1 MWLVSK
7 VSCCICSFGQLP
19 APSISSRYEEANELS
34 TGILNQSL
42 LNRNYKSTRPE
53 RIQSAISLEKKVS
66 TQGEWKKMGR
76 LH

>member
-34 TGILNQSL
+34 TGILNHSL
-42 LNRNYKSTRPE
+42 LNRNYKSTSSLPE
-53 RIQSAISLEKKVS
+53 SLDLPPPANHGAGL
-66 TQGEWKKMGR
+66 TYDDR
-76 LH
+76 YY